1 MNNDM
6 RDRFK
11 RAREYQRKAM
21 MELLPEGMEK
31 HLDVIKNE
39 MKLMITE
46 SVGRMIMERVT
57 DRGFAGFGELTAG
70 FGFGCIN
77 PSDKA
82 EDEKTSEN
90 KKASADGKKKT
101 TKIDID

>member
-1 MNNDM
+1 MSNDM

-31 HLDVIKNE
+31 HLDVIRNE
-39 MKLMITE
+39 MKLMVTE
-46 SVGRMIMERVT
+46 SIGRMLMERVAE
-57 DRGFAGFGELTAG
+57 RGFAGFGELSAG
-70 FGFGCIN
+70 FGFSCGST
-77 PSDKA
+77 SDKEA
-82 EDEKTSEN
+82 DDKTSE
-90 KKASADGKKKT
+90 GKKKA